1 MKSNTVLITHCVCS
15 RVGVLV
21 AYAASHNIT
30 SQINSTKRLVSS
42 NINDLKSL
50 ASYTPAQFDY
60 LTAQYTTARNKVL
73 SDLDN
78 IEPLLGGQIHNQLN
92 RDVMPALDNVL
103 RMAAVK
109 VESAIKAM
117 RDTKEALENV
127 STSLEMLQEATSKLR
142 RSLLQE
148 RTSLSNTLN
157 DPLRGKG
164 NASQTCNNICATFDQ
179 LAVRADF
186 NRLPDVTPQL
196 ANLESVMETD
206 LSYIVQKGYSAFNDT
221 SRIVREQTKDMEA

>member
-1 MKSNTVLITHCVCS
+1 
-15 RVGVLV
+15 VGVLV